1 MQQFRLY
8 KKIALTTLS
17 ASLCAD
23 PIGDIVEYTGSAGL
37 LRKQEQLVVSDTNI
51 PGVELYD
58 TATTANGRMLI
69 QFLDKAKLSLTE
81 HTKVLIDEVI
91 YDPDPSKSKM
101 AMKMVFGTA
110 RFASGLTGAV
120 NKKNIK
126 IETPTAQIGIRGTD
140 FTTTIDEI
148 GRSLIILLPDE
159 FGNASGE
166 ITVTNEAGTVTLNE
180 AYAATMVSTVNS
192 LPTQPVVVNDI
203 NPSIID
209 NMFIVAPPADVRQQI
224 QEEAM
229 KKDEDGG
236 ILDVDFLE
244 FNELEQDA
252 LKDTEEDLSF
262 SELDIDLL
270 SVDFLTDLL
279 DVIEEL
285 DKKVRGAD
293 PVESSG
299 GIGTIDLKGASIGNN
314 SDSQYNIFVEDN
326 KIIFYREVNGV
337 IRLKIPASSA
347 TRIETF
353 VEGYEGII
361 DLNGGDDSIIVI
373 RQQ

>member
-1 MQQFRLY
+1 
-8 KKIALTTLS
+8 
-17 ASLCAD
+17 
-23 PIGDIVEYTGSAGL
+23 
-37 LRKQEQLVVSDTNI
+37 
-51 PGVELYD
+51 
-58 TATTANGRMLI
+58 
-69 QFLDKAKLSLTE
+69 
-81 HTKVLIDEVI
+81 
-91 YDPDPSKSKM
+91 
-101 AMKMVFGTA
+101 
-110 RFASGLTGAV
+110 
-120 NKKNIK
+120 
-126 IETPTAQIGIRGTD
+126 
-140 FTTTIDEI
+140 
-148 GRSLIILLPDE
+148 
-159 FGNASGE
+159 
-166 ITVTNEAGTVTLNE
+166 
-180 AYAATMVSTVNS
+180 
-192 LPTQPVVVNDI
+192 
-203 NPSIID
+203 
-209 NMFIVAPPADVRQQI
+209 
-224 QEEAM
+224 M

-244 FNELEQDA
+244 FSELEQDA
-252 LKDTEEDLSF
+252 LKDTEEDLGF

-293 PVESSG
+293 PVESSE

-314 SDSQYNIFVEDN
+314 SDSQYNIFTEDN

-337 IRLKIPASSA
+337 IRLKIPAASA

>member
-1 MQQFRLY
+1 MQRFRLI

-37 LRKQEQLVVSDTNI
+37 LREQEQLVVSPTYV
-51 PGVELYD
+51 PEVELYD
-58 TATTANGRMLI
+58 TATTGNGRMLI

-148 GRSLIILLPDE
+148 GRSLIILLPDQ

-166 ITVTNEAGTVTLNE
+166 ITVTNEAGTVVLNE
-180 AYAATMVSTVNS
+180 AYAATMVSTLNS

-209 NMFIVAPPADVRQQI
+209 NMFIVSPPPDVKQQI

-229 KKDEDGG
+229 KKDEDAG

-252 LKDTEEDLSF
+252 LKDTEEDLGF

-285 DKKVRGAD
+285 DRKVRGAA

-299 GIGTIDLKGASIGNN
+299 GLGTIDLKGASIGNN

-337 IRLKIPASSA
+337 IRLKIPVSSA

-373 RQQ
+373 RQE

>member
-37 LRKQEQLVVSDTNI
+37 LREQEQLVVSDTNI

-148 GRSLIILLPDE
+148 GRSLIILLPDQ

-180 AYAATMVSTVNS
+180 AYAATMVSTISS

-337 IRLKIPASSA
+337 IRLKIPAASA

>member
-37 LRKQEQLVVSDTNI
+37 LREQEQLVVSDTNI

-148 GRSLIILLPDE
+148 GRSLIILLPDQ

-180 AYAATMVSTVNS
+180 AYAATMVSTLNS

-209 NMFIVAPPADVRQQI
+209 NMFIVSPPADVKQQLR
-224 QEEAM
+224 EEAM

-337 IRLKIPASSA
+337 IRLKIPAASA